1 MPALISQPP
10 CTTLTP
16 LKFPFLPGPPQAIGA
31 AAPPKSAVANG
42 FLSSDVR
49 LAQASEP
56 LQSIPLQE
64 AQPLP
69 PAQTQ
74 APTPRNPE
82 QISPQTTLP
91 EPNAAPPS
99 DSSPFTGGLHRLP
112 VMSLPPDLGTPQPTP
127 ETQKRFDQF
136 VQQEVAP
143 ENTLKVVVGRAKV
156 LVLHEAPRRV
166 YIPREE
172 VAEYQVIT
180 PTQIA
185 VVGKK
190 VGTAVLSLWFPD
202 PAQPNDP
209 SKDHLLTYLVLVV
222 SDPQGPLLERQ
233 RLESEV
239 KAFEAALKILEQ
251 EIKKAFPDSSVMLG
265 MVGEQVVVRGEAKDV
280 VEAAQILRIVSDHTP
295 NRSQRRVQPQDVRVQ
310 FIPGLGDETA
320 AVNAIRSLLLGN
332 PSLVNLLHVPGE
344 QQVMLMVTVA
354 EVNRTAARS
363 IGMDFSITKGKFAF
377 AQVSGNL
384 FNTTGATAAGTTASG
399 VAGLGGNL
407 PTSIDN
413 GSLLLAINALRTQN
427 FARTLAEPNLTTI
440 NGKSASFHAG
450 GSFPV
455 PQTNVFTGGA
465 ASEVV
470 YIPFGVQLQFV
481 PYVTDRDRVR
491 LEIQAAVSTRSA
503 TTTAVAG
510 SDVPSELDD
519 RTFQTTVDLR
529 EGQTLAV
536 AGLIST
542 NFGGTS
548 NRVPFFGDLPL
559 IGRLGGFDQLSS
571 GEQELVVLVT
581 PVLVHPLERCQ
592 TPNLPGSD
600 VFEPG
605 DVEFYLGGHL
615 EGLRSE
621 DFRAGVAPISLAK
634 KHFAT
639 VKMST
644 SSAPRDRHSHAVA
657 GPAPVPLRIMP
668 RRKRSRCRQE
678 NSNSSS
684 EHKIRNWSYGKI

>member
-1 MPALISQPP
+1 
-10 CTTLTP
+10 
-16 LKFPFLPGPPQAIGA
+16 
-31 AAPPKSAVANG
+31 
-42 FLSSDVR
+42 
-49 LAQASEP
+49 
-56 LQSIPLQE
+56 
-64 AQPLP
+64 
-69 PAQTQ
+69 
-74 APTPRNPE
+74 
-82 QISPQTTLP
+82 
-91 EPNAAPPS
+91 
-99 DSSPFTGGLHRLP
+99 
-112 VMSLPPDLGTPQPTP
+112 
-127 ETQKRFDQF
+127 
-136 VQQEVAP
+136 
-143 ENTLKVVVGRAKV
+143 
-156 LVLHEAPRRV
+156 
-166 YIPREE
+166 
-172 VAEYQVIT
+172 
-180 PTQIA
+180 
-185 VVGKK
+185 
-190 VGTAVLSLWFPD
+190 
-202 PAQPNDP
+202 
-209 SKDHLLTYLVLVV
+209 
-222 SDPQGPLLERQ
+222 
-233 RLESEV
+233 
-239 KAFEAALKILEQ
+239 
-251 EIKKAFPDSSVMLG
+251 
-265 MVGEQVVVRGEAKDV
+265 
-280 VEAAQILRIVSDHTP
+280 
-295 NRSQRRVQPQDVRVQ
+295 
-310 FIPGLGDETA
+310 
-320 AVNAIRSLLLGN
+320 
-332 PSLVNLLHVPGE
+332 
-344 QQVMLMVTVA
+344 MLMVTVA

-384 FNTTGATAAGTTASG
+384 LNTTGTTASGSVASG

-413 GSLLLAINALRTQN
+413 GSVLLAINALRTQN

-510 SDVPSELDD
+510 STVPSELDD

-559 IGRLGGFDQLSS
+559 IGRLAGFDQLSS

-621 DFRAGVAPISLAK
+621 DFRAGVRTDFARQEAYCNCEDVYIIGPKGPTFTCCCGSGACPNHAPSQ
-634 KHFAT
+634 
-639 VKMST
+639 
-644 SSAPRDRHSHAVA
+644 AVA
-657 GPAPVPLRIMP
+657 LPT
-668 RRKRSRCRQE
+668 KEQ
-678 NSNSSS
+678 
-684 EHKIRNWSYGKI
+684 